1 MIEAEYLRRT
11 RAGYDVTA
19 AAYAAQFHGHLNDK
33 PLDLAMLSGFAGL
46 VRRNG
51 AETLADVGCGTG
63 ATTAMFAEFGLD
75 VVGID
80 LSPNMIA
87 EARRLNPGLVFR
99 VGSMPSLDIEDAGVD
114 AVCAW
119 YSIVHVPDESLA
131 QVFSEFHRV
140 LAPDGHLLLAFQVG
154 EQPRE
159 LDEAFGDRVALTFYR
174 RRPAAVVDMLAAS
187 GLNLY
192 AQLVREPDD
201 DGLESTSQAYLI
213 GRKSPLE

>member
-1 MIEAEYLRRT
+1 VIEAEYLRRT
-11 RAGYDVTA
+11 RAGYDVIA

-46 VRRNG
+46 VRRHG

-99 VGSMPSLDIEDAGVD
+99 V
-114 AVCAW
+114 
-119 YSIVHVPDESLA
+119 
-131 QVFSEFHRV
+131 
-140 LAPDGHLLLAFQVG
+140 
-154 EQPRE
+154 
-159 LDEAFGDRVALTFYR
+159 
-174 RRPAAVVDMLAAS
+174 
-187 GLNLY
+187 
-192 AQLVREPDD
+192 
-201 DGLESTSQAYLI
+201 
-213 GRKSPLE
+213 